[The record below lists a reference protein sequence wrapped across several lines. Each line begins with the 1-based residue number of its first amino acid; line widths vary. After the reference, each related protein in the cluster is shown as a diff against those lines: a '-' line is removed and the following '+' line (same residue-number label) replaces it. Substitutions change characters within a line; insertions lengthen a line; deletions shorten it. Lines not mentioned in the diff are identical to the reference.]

1 MPTQPKIKP
10 GIYEHYKGGKYKVH
24 FVATHSETLE
34 NFVVYEAL
42 YACRTFGKG
51 SIWIRPLE
59 MFLEKVTDKN
69 GKRVLRF
76 RFLE

>member
-1 MPTQPKIKP
+1 MQTQPKIKP
-10 GIYEHYKGGKYKVH
+10 GIYEHYKGGKYRVH

-42 YACRTFGKG
+42 YDCRTFGKG
-51 SIWIRPLE
+51 SIWVRPLE
-59 MFLEKVTDKN
+59 MFQENITSIDGNKIP
-69 GKRVLRF
+69 RF